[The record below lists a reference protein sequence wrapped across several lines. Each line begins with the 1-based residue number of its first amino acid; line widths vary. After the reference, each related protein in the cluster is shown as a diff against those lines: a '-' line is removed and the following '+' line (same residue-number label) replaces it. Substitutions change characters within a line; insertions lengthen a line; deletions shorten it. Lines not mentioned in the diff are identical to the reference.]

1 LRGLTT
7 ERGAAAELLCVN
19 GTRRDWDELRVKLVH
34 GLISQRRIFSPAI
47 IGSIDIYITS
57 TTAPVGM
64 RKTGDDWTLEYD
76 DGVLVARFEAS
87 IEFKAFG
94 DEAFPAFKQIL
105 DTHGQNIV
113 GSANLVSVGDHLG
126 KEVYDVWEQA
136 ATKYASL
143 PNYQRGAFVAE
154 GLKQFSLQK
163 SLDVPGAE
171 NQTFD
176 DFDAAIEWVREA
188 DP

>member
-1 LRGLTT
+1 
-7 ERGAAAELLCVN
+7 
-19 GTRRDWDELRVKLVH
+19 
-34 GLISQRRIFSPAI
+34 
-47 IGSIDIYITS
+47 
-57 TTAPVGM
+57 M
-64 RKTGDDWTLEYD
+64 RKTGDNWSLEYD
-76 DGVLVARFEAS
+76 DGVLVARFEAG
-87 IEFKAFG
+87 IDFEAFG

-105 DTHGQNIV
+105 NIHGRNIV
-113 GSANLVSVGDHLG
+113 GSANLVTVEDHLG

-136 ATKYASL
+136 AEAYADL

-171 NQTFD
+171 NRTFD

-188 DP
+188 DA